1 MQIPIYDFIQH
12 ISKAPI
18 TLKIRIYRFI
28 LGPLYHLPVSIPIAE
43 ASKAMGFVFPLCCS
57 FIPAFIHK
65 CHKQYYNLT
74 VTLTHFHCVFAMLS

>member
-12 ISKAPI
+12 ISKAPT
-18 TLKIRIYRFI
+18 TLKIRIYHFI

-43 ASKAMGFVFPLCCS
+43 APKAMGSVFPLRCA

-65 CHKQYYNLT
+65 CPQQN
-74 VTLTHFHCVFAMLS
+74 SIII